1 MTENVFLKFLT
12 KKRRILCTFLSSR
25 SIVKLRAARKIL
37 HNGGDILS
45 AVIAITNQKG
55 GVGKTTTSSALLAGL
70 QQRGN
75 RVLGVD
81 LDPQGSLGFCLGL
94 DIDNCATIYDVMK
107 GTQSVRDVIVRS
119 ECGDIVPSNILL
131 SGAELEFNKPGREFL
146 LKNALRE
153 LQDEYDFIIVDT
165 PPALNVLTVNAYVV
179 ADGLVIPMAPEIL
192 SLLGVAQIR
201 ETIDTVR
208 RCYNSRLKVLGI
220 LLNKFNQRFTLNR
233 EVLDMAGQIAAQLDT
248 KVFETK
254 VRTSVSVAE
263 APAHG
268 ESVLTYAP
276 SSKPAED
283 FQALVEEI
291 IAELTPR
298 KSEDHT

>member
-1 MTENVFLKFLT
+1 M
-12 KKRRILCTFLSSR
+12 
-25 SIVKLRAARKIL
+25 
-37 HNGGDILS
+37 S

-146 LKNALRE
+146 LKTALQE

-220 LLNKFNQRFTLNR
+220 LLNKYNQRFTLNR
-233 EVLDMAGQIAAQLDT
+233 EVLDMAEQIAAQLET
-248 KVFETK
+248 RVFQTK
-254 VRTSVSVAE
+254 VRSSVSVAE

-276 SSKPAED
+276 SSKPASD
-283 FQALVEEI
+283 FRTLLEEI
-291 IAELTPR
+291 IQEFGPGR
-298 KSEDHT
+298 SGQSQQ

>member
-1 MTENVFLKFLT
+1 M
-12 KKRRILCTFLSSR
+12 
-25 SIVKLRAARKIL
+25 
-37 HNGGDILS
+37 S

-70 QQRGN
+70 HESGR

-107 GTQSVRDVIVRS
+107 GAKPIKEVIVPS

-131 SGAELEFNKPGREFL
+131 SAAELEFNRPGREFL
-146 LKNALRE
+146 LKNALAE
-153 LQDEYDFIIVDT
+153 VQDDYDFIIVDT

-201 ETIDTVR
+201 ETFDTVR

-220 LLNKFNQRFTLNR
+220 LLNKYNQRFTLNR
-233 EVLDMAGQIAAQLDT
+233 EVLAMAEQIATQLDT
-248 KVFETK
+248 KVFEAK
-254 VRTSVSVAE
+254 IRSSVSVAE

-276 SSKPAED
+276 TSKPAAD
-283 FQALVEEI
+283 FRELLDEI
-291 IAELTPR
+291 IKELGPAAPAPN
-298 KSEDHT
+298 D

>member
-1 MTENVFLKFLT
+1 M
-12 KKRRILCTFLSSR
+12 
-25 SIVKLRAARKIL
+25 
-37 HNGGDILS
+37 S

-165 PPALNVLTVNAYVV
+165 PPALNVLTIN
-179 ADGLVIPMAPEIL
+179 
-192 SLLGVAQIR
+192 
-201 ETIDTVR
+201 TVR